1 VGGDVW
7 QAHLCP
13 DAASAVLG
21 AGFQTQPLGRM
32 LIRRPSNWARGTWG
46 NLHIR
51 GIRSVACAMQLCR
64 CYLQTC

>member
-1 VGGDVW
+1 M

-21 AGFQTQPLGRM
+21 TDFQTRPLGRT
-32 LIRRPSNWARGTWG
+32 LIRRSSNCTRKTWG
-46 NLHIR
+46 SLHIR
-51 GIRSVACAMQLCR
+51 GIRRVARAMQLCR